1 MTARLTEYET
11 QLASAVA
18 KTAAL
23 DKIKNQLQFDAETLA
38 MQLEKVLHFI
48 VVWQGRNH
56 GWKVDGDQGLGPSTG
71 ALAPRARSKAGLG
84 VEYRPLPLWGSGGIT
99 PGKFLKLRC

>member
-1 MTARLTEYET
+1 MMTARLTEYET

-48 VVWQGRNH
+48 VV
-56 GWKVDGDQGLGPSTG
+56 
-71 ALAPRARSKAGLG
+71 
-84 VEYRPLPLWGSGGIT
+84 
-99 PGKFLKLRC
+99 